1 MRSVPRTKL
10 SRVRLGGTAAILA
23 GLCYTAAGYLDRP
36 GISGF
41 TGALVLVLN
50 VAIPALFL
58 GGLLGLHT
66 HLLLAA
72 RTSLASAAGL
82 VLGCF
87 GSVLGCFGSVL
98 GIGGALGLAPPPYWP
113 ITWWWW
119 VPFLAGLTLM
129 GLFSC
134 LKGGLWLLGTVVSI
148 SGALGWVSLLTDPDF
163 SGVLVPMR
171 SVHVAFAAAFCLSCV
186 VWGAV
191 LMVPHENR

>member
-10 SRVRLGGTAAILA
+10 SLVRLGGTAAILA
-23 GLCYTAAGYLDRP
+23 GLCYGVAGYLDRA

-41 TGALVLVLN
+41 TNALVSVLS
-50 VAIPALFL
+50 VAIPAFFL

-66 HLLLAA
+66 RLLLAS
-72 RTSLASAAGL
+72 RTGLASEAG
-82 VLGCF
+82 F
-87 GSVLGCFGSVL
+87 VLGCFGSVL
-98 GIGGALGLAPPPYWP
+98 GIVGVLGSARPPYSQ
-113 ITWWWW
+113 ITVWWW
-119 VPFLAGLTLM
+119 VPLLAGLTLM

-134 LKGGLWLLGTVVSI
+134 LKGGLRLLGTVVSI
-148 SGALGWVSLLTDPDF
+148 SGAIGWVSLLTDPAF

-171 SVHVAFAAAFCLSCV
+171 SVHVAFAGAFCLSCV